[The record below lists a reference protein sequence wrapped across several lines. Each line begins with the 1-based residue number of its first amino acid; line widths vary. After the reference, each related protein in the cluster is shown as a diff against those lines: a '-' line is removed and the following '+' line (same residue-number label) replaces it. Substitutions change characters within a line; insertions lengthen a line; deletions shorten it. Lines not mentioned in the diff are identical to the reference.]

1 MKININKSVVSK
13 LIDKTEMI
21 LNVETGTYH
30 ELNESGSL
38 VWAMIKNNN
47 FLKEELTQKLELL
60 YKDDLIDINDFL
72 DDLRKS
78 HIIHIRGTT
87 ILIRERGG
95 NRPTLV
101 ATLSGHC

>member
-21 LNVETGTYH
+21 LNVETGAYH

-47 FLKEELTQKLELL
+47 FSKEELTQKLELL

-78 HIIHIRGTT
+78 K
-87 ILIRERGG
+87 LIEF
-95 NRPTLV
+95 L
-101 ATLSGHC
+101 

>member
-38 VWAMIKNNN
+38 VWSIIKNNN
-47 FLKEELTQKLELL
+47 FSKEELTQKLNQL
-60 YKDDLIDINDFL
+60 YEDDLIDINEFL
-72 DDLRKS
+72 DDLKKS
-78 HIIHIRGTT
+78 K
-87 ILIRERGG
+87 LIEF
-95 NRPTLV
+95 L
-101 ATLSGHC
+101 

>member
-47 FLKEELTQKLELL
+47 FSKEELTQKLELL

-78 HIIHIRGTT
+78 K
-87 ILIRERGG
+87 LIEF
-95 NRPTLV
+95 L
-101 ATLSGHC
+101 

>member
-78 HIIHIRGTT
+78 K
-87 ILIRERGG
+87 LIEF
-95 NRPTLV
+95 L
-101 ATLSGHC
+101 